1 MRRREFIAAL
11 GGTAAWPLVVR
22 AQPALPLV
30 VYLSTGLPNKNTH
43 LVNAFLRG
51 LRDMGYV
58 QDQNVRIEYRW
69 AENQY
74 DRLPALARDLVER
87 RVAAIYAPGLVSALA
102 AKEAT
107 TAIPIVFGVGADPVK
122 AGLVAS
128 FNRPG
133 TNLTGMAD
141 LIEALGP
148 KRLEVLRELLP
159 NVTTIGVVANIS
171 NPTAA
176 AQTREILE
184 SPRTNTQQIKVG
196 NVTGKNDIEEA
207 FAALIRDNVGGLIV
221 VPDPIL
227 INSSDQIVRL
237 AAQYALPT
245 VYPLREFTEAGGLA
259 SYGTNFAESTRQSG
273 VYVGKILKGAQPADL
288 PVMQAVKLELVLNL
302 KTAKTLG
309 LTVPPTLLA
318 RADEVIE

>member
-1 MRRREFIAAL
+1 
-11 GGTAAWPLVVR
+11 
-22 AQPALPLV
+22 
-30 VYLSTGLPNKNTH
+30 
-43 LVNAFLRG
+43 
-51 LRDMGYV
+51 MGYV

-107 TAIPIVFGVGADPVK
+107 TALPIVFGVGADPVK

-159 NVTTIGVVANIS
+159 NVTTIGIVANIS

-207 FAALIRDNVGGLIV
+207 FAALMRDNVGGLIV

-309 LTVPPTLLA
+309 LT
-318 RADEVIE
+318 